1 MHDESKA
8 FGEAGGGASRVGV
21 CVAGDGTVGGVGL
34 GHATGVCQ
42 GAAGRGGE
50 MAVAPVDDVG
60 AMNGQFFDVIDRG
73 NVTMALLAIC
83 EAAERIVKL
92 RGRLIARIDRGEHVA
107 ELLDLVRASD
117 EMKAGVRQAINAI
130 PVALWQTYIS
140 VGTLA
145 GLADVEQRAKQ
156 AARSVA

>member
-1 MHDESKA
+1 
-8 FGEAGGGASRVGV
+8 
-21 CVAGDGTVGGVGL
+21 
-34 GHATGVCQ
+34 
-42 GAAGRGGE
+42 
-50 MAVAPVDDVG
+50 
-60 AMNGQFFDVIDRG
+60 MNGQFFDVIDRG